1 MQCLVLCSLQT
12 MTKTVCLVLC
22 SLQTMTKTVMAQ
34 FVLWNVRQKCNG
46 IKSRWN
52 FKIHHLKNAAIQID
66 RNETNPQ
73 GGTGLLAVPPP
84 ESLEPLTWVTTANTN
99 ETTQTDT
106 GNLHIQ
112 SSADWF
118 CDLRVGQTCQK
129 GGNIDKRHTAWVH
142 STSLVDVTTFLTS
155 LQRDTGC
162 LHCKGRQ
169 TVHCKGTQA
178 AYTAKGDRLYTA
190 KGDRLPTLQRETDC
204 TLQRETDCTLQR
216 ETEYTLQAM
225 STFSPSVRFLSEML
239 QQATHQKKWYTFK

>member
-1 MQCLVLCSLQT
+1 MQ
-12 MTKTVCLVLC
+12 CLVLC

-52 FKIHHLKNAAIQID
+52 FKIRHLKNAAIQID

-73 GGTGLLAVPPP
+73 GGTGPLAAPPP

-169 TVHCKGTQA
+169 TVHCKG
-178 AYTAKGDRLYTA
+178 KLS
-190 KGDRLPTLQRETDC
+190 TLCKQCPHLARQSDFCQRCYSKQPIRRND
-204 TLQRETDCTLQR
+204 
-216 ETEYTLQAM
+216 
-225 STFSPSVRFLSEML
+225 
-239 QQATHQKKWYTFK
+239 THSNRCKCCALN